1 MWDIPAMVKW
11 IAIALVAIAIGY
23 LGWSYK
29 SSIEKAAIL
38 EQKNAQLE
46 QVASERQKRLE
57 ENEQINQSQLNTIDE
72 VKKKNEELNT
82 KLEGLDDYLN
92 SNQASKDSIKEC
104 VVIHKD
110 GTKVIHKSHSG
121 SSEVLKRTIRELSR
135 QAQ

>member
-46 QVASERQKRLE
+46 QIATERQKRLE
-57 ENEQINQSQLNTIDE
+57 ENEQINQNQLNTIDE
-72 VKKKNEELNT
+72 IKKKNEELNT

-92 SNQASKDSIKEC
+92 SEQAGKDSIKEC
-104 VVIHKD
+104 VVIQKD
-110 GTKVIHKSHSG
+110 GTKVIHKGHSG